1 MKFQSRRLPEGYDY
15 ILTHCLQRDPLE
27 NLVFSASTNAETDY
41 VWVYLKYFTPNMY
54 NCEKTT
60 KTGCQCQWIVFVG
73 SFAKIW
79 IWYVG
84 NMVIRQWKDWVYCK
98 KISCYVY
105 VKTVGK
111 ICKAHY
117 GKQVLVFYSNKQ
129 KSDTLKSDVNIPFK
143 NWQGLKEKW

>member
-1 MKFQSRRLPEGYDY
+1 MKRLD
-15 ILTHCLQRDPLE
+15 ILQ
-27 NLVFSASTNAETDY
+27 
-41 VWVYLKYFTPNMY
+41 
-54 NCEKTT
+54 
-60 KTGCQCQWIVFVG
+60 
-73 SFAKIW
+73 
-79 IWYVG
+79 
-84 NMVIRQWKDWVYCK
+84 